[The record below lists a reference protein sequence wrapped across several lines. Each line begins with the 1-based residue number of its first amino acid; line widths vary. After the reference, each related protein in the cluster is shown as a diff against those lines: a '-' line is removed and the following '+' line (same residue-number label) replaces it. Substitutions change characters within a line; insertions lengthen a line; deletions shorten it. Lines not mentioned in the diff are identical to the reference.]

1 MEQVT
6 PRESK
11 LAISA
16 QLTKAAWRTLKLDKE
31 LLVASILNVITGTL
45 CFVLFVIAAYFLLPQ
60 VLGVSFT
67 VNNND
72 IVSNLVYYGVTAIY
86 LFITYAAANFFS
98 GAIAHAALERFR
110 GNDPTLS
117 GSLAA
122 ASSKLGPILAFSGL
136 QATVGLVLNILS
148 DRLPFAGK
156 IATWVAGAAWGI
168 ATMFAI
174 PVIMDGKETGP
185 LKTVR
190 RSAKTLTQV
199 WGESLFV
206 GVALGVIEIAI
217 TLFTVFALVGGIA
230 LSIALS
236 TWVFGIIGAALF
248 VVGLST
254 LMIVMMTLRT
264 IVTTAA
270 YYYASTQ
277 QVPAGFDG
285 ELIRS
290 MFRPKQKWFN

>member
-11 LAISA
+11 LAVSA

-31 LLVASILNVITGTL
+31 LLIASILNVITGAV
-45 CFVLFVIAAYFLLPQ
+45 CFALFVFVAYFALPQ
-60 VLGVSFT
+60 LLGVSFT
-67 VNNND
+67 IDNNNLTT
-72 IVSNLVYYGVTAIY
+72 NLVYYGLTAVY
-86 LFITYAAANFFS
+86 LFITYVAANFFS
-98 GAIAHAALERFR
+98 GAIAHAALQRFR
-110 GNDPTLS
+110 GNNPTLS

-122 ASSKLGPILAFSGL
+122 ASSKLGPIVAFSGL
-136 QATVGLVLNILS
+136 QATVGLVLSILS

-156 IATWVAGAAWGI
+156 IATWIAGAAWGI

-174 PVIMDGKETGP
+174 PVIMDGKESGP

-190 RSAKTLTQV
+190 YSAKTLTQV

-206 GVALGVIEIAI
+206 GVALGLIETVITI
-217 TLFTVFALVGGIA
+217 FSVFVLVGGIA
-230 LSIALS
+230 LSLTLS
-236 TWVFGIIGAALF
+236 TWVFGIIGATLF
-248 VVGLST
+248 IVGLST
-254 LMIVMMTLRT
+254 LVVIMMTLRT

-270 YYYASTQ
+270 YYYASTR

-285 ELIRS
+285 ELVRS

>member
-11 LAISA
+11 LAVSA

-31 LLVASILNVITGTL
+31 LLIASILNVITGAV
-45 CFVLFVIAAYFLLPQ
+45 CFALFVFVAYFALPQ
-60 VLGVSFT
+60 LLGVSFT
-67 VNNND
+67 IDNNNLTT
-72 IVSNLVYYGVTAIY
+72 NLVYYGLTAVY
-86 LFITYAAANFFS
+86 LFITYVAANFFS
-98 GAIAHAALERFR
+98 GAIAHAALQRFR
-110 GNDPTLS
+110 GNNPTLS

-122 ASSKLGPILAFSGL
+122 ASSKLGPIVAFSGL
-136 QATVGLVLNILS
+136 QATVGLVLSILS

-156 IATWVAGAAWGI
+156 IATWIAGAAWGI

-174 PVIMDGKETGP
+174 PVIMDGKESGP

-190 RSAKTLTQV
+190 YSAKTLTQV

-206 GVALGVIEIAI
+206 GVALGLIE
-217 TLFTVFALVGGIA
+217 TVVTIFSVFVLVGGIA
-230 LSIALS
+230 LSLTLS
-236 TWVFGIIGAALF
+236 TWVFGIIGATLF
-248 VVGLST
+248 IVGLST
-254 LMIVMMTLRT
+254 LVVIMMTLRT

-285 ELIRS
+285 ELVRS